1 MQARAEHVGQTRQ
14 RIVDAAVQLHGS
26 IGPAATTIAAIAEL
40 AQVTRLTVYRHFPDE
55 AALFEACSG
64 HWLSQQRL
72 PDPASWCEIS
82 EPTDRLRAG
91 LADLYRFYRAGADM
105 LTRIYH
111 DLGALPQVHQLRL
124 AERDKHHR
132 DILAGPFATGRGQ
145 RRRIRAIIGHASSFW
160 TWHSLCIEQGLTDA
174 EAIEIMTGT
183 VRAALATPAQPENPS
198 PAARE

>member
-1 MQARAEHVGQTRQ
+1 MKARAEHVGQTRQ

-26 IGPAATTIAAIAEL
+26 IGPAATTIAAIADL

-64 HWLSQQRL
+64 HWLSQQQL

-82 EPTDRLRAG
+82 EPADRLRAG

-111 DLGALPQVHQLRL
+111 DLGALPQVHRRRL
-124 AERDKHHR
+124 AERDRHHR
-132 DILAGPFATGRGQ
+132 DVLAAPFATGRSQ
-145 RRRIRAIIGHASSFW
+145 RRRVRAIIGHAASFW
-160 TWHSLCIEQGLTDA
+160 TWHSLCVEQGLTHA
-174 EAIEIMTGT
+174 EAIEIMTGA

-198 PAARE
+198 PAPRD